1 MIRSRLPCPVALS
14 LLIACAGG
22 VDEGTEDPEVV
33 ENRYVGGWDGSQTSG
48 TTVLLLREGLSGTLS
63 AASLGGQD
71 EEYRVAFDIAGELD
85 PETQDVT
92 LDLTCNEVS
101 ARPMMPAHD
110 RTMEEEPMWGALD
123 CAGWE
128 LALECGLAGDC
139 DGGDCNMI
147 CDITHFGD
155 AYATAQLNLTA
166 VEDELDFWE
175 RV

>member
-1 MIRSRLPCPVALS
+1 MIRSRLCCCVALS
-14 LLIACAGG
+14 LLFGCAGG
-22 VDEGTEDPEVV
+22 VDEGSEDPEVV

-48 TTVLLLREGLSGTLS
+48 ATVLLLREGLSGTLS
-63 AASLGGQD
+63 AASLGGHTD
-71 EEYRVAFDIAGELD
+71 EYRVAYDIAGELD
-85 PETQDVT
+85 PDSQDVT
-92 LDLTCNEVS
+92 LTLTCSEVS
-101 ARPMMPAHD
+101 SRPMMPEHD
-110 RTMEEEPMWGALD
+110 RVMTEPMWGALD

-128 LALECGLAGDC
+128 LGLECGLAGDC

-147 CDITHFGD
+147 CDVTHFGD